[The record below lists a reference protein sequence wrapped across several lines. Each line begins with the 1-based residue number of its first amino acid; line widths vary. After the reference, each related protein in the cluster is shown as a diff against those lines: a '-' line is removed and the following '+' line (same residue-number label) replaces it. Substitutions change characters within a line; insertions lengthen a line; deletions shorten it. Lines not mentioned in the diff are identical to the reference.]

1 MEIFCLDTKLESDE
15 NFWEICPLTKLDLS
29 HNEITE
35 IPSEVS
41 NLIDLS
47 TLKLR
52 GNHLANLPPSLGGC
66 IRLRHLDLSSNS
78 LSLIGQIDGMPDLQ
92 ECFLSENSL
101 TQLPTFLFYSYELKL
116 LEANSNRLGSLSP
129 EIANLRHLTRLC
141 LNNNGLQELPSAL
154 SSLHKL
160 QVLDVRKNRL
170 SNVPDLSSLS
180 SLQLLDLGENCL
192 TSIPRLPRN
201 GQLGR
206 LHLDWNQLRAIDSDA
221 IFVASSTLFELHLHD
236 NKITILPPELALCS
250 SLKVLDISNN
260 DVNDLPATIGYMD
273 TLQRFSFLSSPSL
286 SSLSLRFLLDGN
298 PIRAIRRTLLTQS
311 THDLKKYLRTRGP
324 PLEGSQGEKE
334 EELQSTG
341 KGKTQQELIRRMR
354 DIE

>member
-1 MEIFCLDTKLESDE
+1 
-15 NFWEICPLTKLDLS
+15 
-29 HNEITE
+29 
-35 IPSEVS
+35 
-41 NLIDLS
+41 
-47 TLKLR
+47 
-52 GNHLANLPPSLGGC
+52 
-66 IRLRHLDLSSNS
+66 
-78 LSLIGQIDGMPDLQ
+78 
-92 ECFLSENSL
+92 
-101 TQLPTFLFYSYELKL
+101 
-116 LEANSNRLGSLSP
+116 
-129 EIANLRHLTRLC
+129 
-141 LNNNGLQELPSAL
+141 
-154 SSLHKL
+154 
-160 QVLDVRKNRL
+160 
-170 SNVPDLSSLS
+170 
-180 SLQLLDLGENCL
+180 
-192 TSIPRLPRN
+192 
-201 GQLGR
+201 
-206 LHLDWNQLRAIDSDA
+206 LDWNQLRAIDSDA